1 MGAFNPADRLSVE
14 VMDQGCIIYFIE
26 LSGENL
32 SFAKYITKTK
42 IARVYCA
49 AYSKPSNR
57 SRLPSGLSAAGSL
70 FTKGQQAMTEL
81 SQTDSQFDRFLFA
94 SLHENGETPLSVLSA
109 LARQD
114 IDAWQEAARLV
125 HLPKDHAVNSLA
137 STIWKSDSERW
148 SPSEA
153 SIAAARLIELLPSQH
168 GYRGS
173 PISIDS
179 NSNKLLMWLVYGV
192 IFASVAIS
200 GSITQ
205 QTTKNEPNHIN
216 TVVGQHET
224 VSGPSQG
231 PVAPGPGTD

>member
-1 MGAFNPADRLSVE
+1 
-14 VMDQGCIIYFIE
+14 
-26 LSGENL
+26 
-32 SFAKYITKTK
+32 
-42 IARVYCA
+42 
-49 AYSKPSNR
+49 
-57 SRLPSGLSAAGSL
+57 
-70 FTKGQQAMTEL
+70 MTEL

-153 SIAAARLIELLPSQH
+153 SIAAARRIELLPSHH